1 MVKVFDFKDLVGL
14 ETISGLGANLTDC
27 KLTGNNG
34 LKTVS
39 AEENTFLIQN
49 VFSFYAQQDNSEV
62 ICNLLYQMAMVGNR
76 NLKGIK
82 NED

>member
-1 MVKVFDFKDLVGL
+1 MVKVFDFKDFVGL

-62 ICNLLYQMAMVGNR
+62 IYNLLYQMAMVGNR